1 MSSLTSIAQ
10 SGLQAAQTRLSAA
23 AHNVANAQ
31 TPGFRRQTVTAQAVA
46 PAGNVAGGAGASGSG
61 NTAAASTGQGVA
73 VRTGQAAQPGANL
86 VQDVVDQLSA
96 RQAFVANLGVLK
108 TSSDTLGSL
117 LSVRA

>member
-10 SGLQAAQTRLSAA
+10 SGLQAAQVRMGAA

-31 TPGFRRQTVTAQAVA
+31 TPDFRRQTVTAQATANASGV
-46 PAGNVAGGAGASGSG
+46 GGAATGG
-61 NTAAASTGQGVA
+61 GQGVA
-73 VRTGQAAQPGANL
+73 VRTGQATQPGANL
-86 VQDVVDQLSA
+86 VQDVVDQLAA

>member
-10 SGLQAAQTRLSAA
+10 SGLQAAQARLGAA

-31 TPGFRRQTVTAQAVA
+31 TPDFRRQTVTAQAVA
-46 PAGNVAGGAGASGSG
+46 PAGNATGAAGLNGSG
-61 NTAAASTGQGVA
+61 AAAAATSGQGVA
-73 VRTGQAAQPGANL
+73 VRTGQAAQTGANL
-86 VQDVVDQLSA
+86 VQDVVEQISA

>member
-10 SGLQAAQTRLSAA
+10 SGLQAAQARLGAA
-23 AHNVANAQ
+23 ASNVANAQ
-31 TPGFRRQTVTAQAVA
+31 TLGYRRQTVEAQAVGA
-46 PAGNVAGGAGASGSG
+46 PTGRMGGAAGAG
-61 NTAAASTGQGVA
+61 TAAGQGVA
-73 VRTGQAAQPGANL
+73 VRTGQASQPGSNL
-86 VQDVVDQLSA
+86 VQDVVAQVSA

>member
-10 SGLQAAQTRLSAA
+10 SGLQAAQARLGAA

-31 TPGFRRQTVTAQAVA
+31 TPDFRRQTVTAQAVA
-46 PAGNVAGGAGASGSG
+46 PAGNATS
-61 NTAAASTGQGVA
+61 GQGVA
-73 VRTGQAAQPGANL
+73 VRTGQAAQTGANL
-86 VQDVVDQLSA
+86 VQDVVEQISA

>member
-10 SGLQAAQTRLSAA
+10 TGLQAAQVRMGAA

-31 TPGFRRQTVTAQAVA
+31 TPDFRRQTVSAQA
-46 PAGNVAGGAGASGSG
+46 
-61 NTAAASTGQGVA
+61 T
-73 VRTGQAAQPGANL
+73 QPGANL
-86 VQDVVDQLSA
+86 SQDMVDQLAA

>member
-10 SGLQAAQTRLSAA
+10 SGMQAAQARLGAA
-23 AHNVANAQ
+23 ASNVANVQ
-31 TPGFRRQTVTAQAVA
+31 TPGYRRQTVEAQAVTA
-46 PAGNVAGGAGASGSG
+46 PTGRVGGVAGAG
-61 NTAAASTGQGVA
+61 TAQGQGVA
-73 VRTGQAAQPGANL
+73 VRTGQAAQPGPNL
-86 VQDVVDQLSA
+86 AQDMVAQVAA

>member
-10 SGLQAAQTRLSAA
+10 TGLQAAQVRMGAA

-31 TPGFRRQTVTAQAVA
+31 TPDFRRQTVSAQAIATVS
-46 PAGNVAGGAGASGSG
+46 GTGAS
-61 NTAAASTGQGVA
+61 ATGAQGVA
-73 VRTGQAAQPGANL
+73 VRTSQATQPGANL
-86 VQDVVDQLSA
+86 AQDMVDQLAA